1 MRKLDILKKAV
12 VAVAV
17 VVMGMAAVPAMAVDC
32 PGGLDCITEGIKNT
46 GMENTAGANNLP
58 DVVKNIINVI
68 LYIIGVLSVAFIIYG
83 GIKYSMSAGDAA
95 KVKSAKDTLM
105 YAIIGL
111 IVAILAYAIVNFVI
125 TSFGN

>member
-17 VVMGMAAVPAMAVDC
+17 VAMGAFAAPVMASD
-32 PGGLDCITEGIKNT
+32 LSIDEGIQGGINDAGGADNT
-46 GMENTAGANNLP
+46 GPSDLGS
-58 DVVKNIINVI
+58 VVTTVINVI
-68 LYIIGVLSVAFIIYG
+68 LWAVGLLSVAFIIYG
-83 GIKYSMSAGDAA
+83 GVKYAMSAGDSA

-125 TSFGN
+125 DAFK